1 MRHYTRTEQLFTY
14 FILLFLHLLKK
25 ILFVCHTAT
34 SLLSSLDHPYADLA
48 DVTLHHGWH
57 TAAVIREL
65 EQEIDKMNSEE
76 FKWNVNWQQVL
87 MALIEEHH
95 DVDDEE
101 AREVVGKWKTE
112 VMEVQ
117 TNLKCLFNTQFGSTF
132 RSYNNPTYF
141 SRKLFR

>member
-1 MRHYTRTEQLFTY
+1 MS
-14 FILLFLHLLKK
+14 FLHL
-25 ILFVCHTAT
+25 
-34 SLLSSLDHPYADLA
+34 SSADHPYADLA
-48 DVTLHHGWH
+48 DVTLLHGWH

-65 EQEIDKMNSEE
+65 EQEIDMMNTEQ